1 MYCLGCSDTCFFL
14 NFNLLD
20 QNVLSILLVDYS
32 TVMRVY
38 VVSVSYH
45 DSYIIVTD
53 IFCDANLFVSH

>member
-1 MYCLGCSDTCFFL
+1 
-14 NFNLLD
+14 
-20 QNVLSILLVDYS
+20 
-32 TVMRVY
+32 MRVY